1 MEWEGREGKEKEGK
15 EKEGK
20 GWWCGGGRDLFY
32 SSRYSLFFS
41 SQEPRL
47 SPCKNRV
54 GGAQNSLSP
63 PFILIPADH
72 FWGQLAALPPR
83 PLCPFKA
90 PAPLIDVSGPV

>member
-20 GWWCGGGRDLFY
+20 GWGTGLVLFQPLFPLFLLARTSPFPLQKQGRGSAEFAL
-32 SSRYSLFFS
+32 L
-41 SQEPRL
+41 
-47 SPCKNRV
+47 
-54 GGAQNSLSP
+54 P

>member
-20 GWWCGGGRDLFY
+20 GWWWGEDWTC
-32 SSRYSLFFS
+32 SIPAAIPSFS
-41 SQEPRL
+41 PRKNL
-47 SPCKNRV
+47 AFPPAKTGSGERRIRSP
-54 GGAQNSLSP
+54 P